1 MAIYGK
7 RWLSAFFLPVVELG
21 AKGFIYKRKRYAWA
35 DVERVEVWQEPRALV
50 AGPRSGNEVYVARA
64 LIWLRDG
71 KAISIRDSAFE
82 KKGEA
87 LMAGYSSAFD
97 ELITLLKANMKR
109 ETAASRVGSARHA
122 N

>member
-7 RWLSAFFLPVVELG
+7 RTLNVFFLPVVELHT
-21 AKGFIYKRKRYAWA
+21 KGFVYRRKRYAWA
-35 DVERVEVWQEPRALV
+35 DVERVEVWQEPRAPV
-50 AGPRSGNEVYVARA
+50 MGPRSGNEIYVARA

-82 KKGEA
+82 KKGEP

-97 ELITLLKANMKR
+97 ELISLLKANMKR
-109 ETAASRVGSARHA
+109 DSG
-122 N
+122 